1 MAPVATVCS
10 FCGALVLTVLGI
22 LSPARAESPA
32 AILPGWFTVGG
43 SGAPSAGI
51 ALSGKPIRFSSPVVA
66 EIDGDPANGLETAVG
81 GGDGR
86 VYVYRANGSLLWERD
101 VPPLGC
107 PRKTAPSR
115 LFSAP
120 AVGALHGD
128 GVPFVVIGYGGFVSG
143 DCDGGVVA
151 FRGPDGAQEFTFS
164 TLKFAKKMKFGERL
178 HAVYSSP
185 ALADTDGDG
194 RLEIAFGSFDRRVYL
209 LEHDGTVRWYY
220 VAADTVFS
228 SPTFADV
235 NGDGK
240 LEVIIG
246 TDISANGRLRPPTQ
260 NGGFVYALKSDKR
273 KEKRIGFRDR
283 SAYVWQTFLPQVVFS
298 SPVVADVM
306 RSNPGPEI
314 VVGSGCFFPQG
325 SAAKK
330 GRQVSV
336 LRLRDGKL
344 IKKLRTS
351 ACFPSSAGIGD
362 LNGDGVNDVV
372 VFVQGSRTLGGPGQ
386 SRLTA
391 FNVEAGVALWSV
403 VPKVL
408 GKNDAASD
416 FNSPVTADL
425 DGNGSLEVIVANQ
438 SGLAIYNGID
448 GRPLSCEAQECF
460 APAVSL
466 LTRDGLR
473 ATPAVADLDLDGAL
487 DVVIGGAAGG
497 RGRLY
502 GWTGFAGIGSSAG
515 TYPPFSAP
523 WPMWRGAPSH
533 STVVP

>member
-1 MAPVATVCS
+1 
-10 FCGALVLTVLGI
+10 
-22 LSPARAESPA
+22 
-32 AILPGWFTVGG
+32 
-43 SGAPSAGI
+43 
-51 ALSGKPIRFSSPVVA
+51 
-66 EIDGDPANGLETAVG
+66 
-81 GGDGR
+81 
-86 VYVYRANGSLLWERD
+86 
-101 VPPLGC
+101 
-107 PRKTAPSR
+107 
-115 LFSAP
+115 
-120 AVGALHGD
+120 
-128 GVPFVVIGYGGFVSG
+128 
-143 DCDGGVVA
+143 
-151 FRGPDGAQEFTFS
+151 
-164 TLKFAKKMKFGERL
+164 MKFGERL

-235 NGDGK
+235 NYDGK

-260 NGGFVYALKSDKR
+260 TGGFVYALKSDKR

-314 VVGSGCFFPQG
+314 VVGSGCFFPEG

-438 SGLAIYNGID
+438 SGLAIYIGID
-448 GRPLSCEAQECF
+448 GRPLSCESQ
-460 APAVSL
+460 
-466 LTRDGLR
+466 
-473 ATPAVADLDLDGAL
+473 
-487 DVVIGGAAGG
+487 
-497 RGRLY
+497 
-502 GWTGFAGIGSSAG
+502 
-515 TYPPFSAP
+515 
-523 WPMWRGAPSH
+523 
-533 STVVP
+533 